1 MRSHPADAAPVP
13 YGPVAYRRQL
23 RTFGAL
29 AALAP
34 PAALGVFALLALHWG
49 SSTAGV
55 LGFAS
60 ALFAAPGLLV
70 AGAPLATG
78 GTVYTLATLASA
90 AVWMAL
96 GAIAARRA
104 TRRPAADWRDFW
116 REYLW
121 LAAGVWIGVIGAVLA
136 ADVLLGQAFL

>member
-1 MRSHPADAAPVP
+1 M
-13 YGPVAYRRQL
+13 
-23 RTFGAL
+23 
-29 AALAP
+29 
-34 PAALGVFALLALHWG
+34 
-49 SSTAGV
+49 

-78 GTVYTLATLASA
+78 GTVYALATLASA
-90 AVWMAL
+90 AVWMVL